1 MGDLILNE
9 QQFRKKINQIY
20 LEEKRNLIS
29 EDDTW
34 FNTGLDIIGIIDPSG
49 IADLINA
56 VDRYKKANS
65 WDDYLFAFLSLVS
78 AIPGFGDVVAKPL
91 MGAAKFNKIP
101 ISVKKSMELANLGKT
116 TEAAELLEQAAKSN
130 TLIDKLVKA
139 AINWADRL
147 KYAIDAIP
155 FKKLD
160 VGGRKMIKDWL
171 DLFINVGKKR
181 ATLKTTTLAKAA
193 QVANAADPQ
202 TATQILKVFNNE
214 LAKGLSKYT
223 KLDRLKNVSF
233 LKPWSSGWMAKYVWP
248 GATFGLIYRNRE
260 LTGLINRTKFYW
272 GFVKFLQRTL
282 GSFIPDNTSI
292 NLLPNYVS
300 ENELDS
306 KFKEY
311 LNSPEGQKYWD
322 EDMQNAIQP
331 STSQS
336 NQPSKTMLPSVSS
349 LPNVSDDPIVSLID
363 DIFS

>member
-34 FNTGLDIIGIIDPSG
+34 FNTALDVIGIIDPTG
-49 IADLINA
+49 IADLSNA
-56 VDRYKKANS
+56 VIRYKNANS

-78 AIPGFGDVVAKPL
+78 AIPYFGDVVAKPL
-91 MGAAKFNKIP
+91 MGAAQFSKIP
-101 ISVKKSMELANLGKT
+101 RSVKKSMELANLGKT
-116 TEAAELLEQAAKSN
+116 TDAVKLLEQAANSN

-139 AINWADRL
+139 AINWADKL

-155 FKKLD
+155 FKKLSG
-160 VGGRKMIKDWL
+160 GGRKMIKDWL

-193 QVANAADPQ
+193 QVAQAADPQ
-202 TATQILKVFNNE
+202 TATKILKVFNNE
-214 LAKGLSKYT
+214 LAKGLSKST

-272 GFVKFLQRTL
+272 GFVKFLQQTL
-282 GSFIPDNTSI
+282 GSFIPDNVSI

-322 EDMQNAIQP
+322 EDMQGASIPSKSQLSQEASQSKP
-331 STSQS
+331 STINLSKIS
-336 NQPSKTMLPSVSS
+336 N
-349 LPNVSDDPIVSLID
+349 DPILSLID